1 MKIVDKEL
9 EKIAKKMLVGKPE
22 KPKKEAKTVRKSN
35 KQWLEEGAK
44 EGRGADFGGVK
55 IYHV

>member
-1 MKIVDKEL
+1 MKIVNKEF
-9 EKIAKKMLVGKPE
+9 EKIANKMLVGKPE
-22 KPKKEAKTVRKSN
+22 KPKKEAKKVHTSN
-35 KQWLEEGAK
+35 KQWLKEGAK

>member
-1 MKIVDKEL
+1 MKIVNKEF
-9 EKIAKKMLVGKPE
+9 EKIANKMLVGKPE
-22 KPKKEAKTVRKSN
+22 KPKKEAKKVHKSN
-35 KQWLEEGAK
+35 KQWLKEGAK

>member
-22 KPKKEAKTVRKSN
+22 KPEKEKKKVHKSN
-35 KQWLEEGAK
+35 KEWLKEGAK